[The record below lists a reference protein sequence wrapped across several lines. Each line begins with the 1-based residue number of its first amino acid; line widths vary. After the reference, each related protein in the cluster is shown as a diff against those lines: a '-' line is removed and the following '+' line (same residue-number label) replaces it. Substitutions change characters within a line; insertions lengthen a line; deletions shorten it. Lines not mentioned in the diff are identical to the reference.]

1 MELFMQLAIT
11 ILGSRSKKIISDILL
26 AVSDCKCIIIEI
38 ASSHLGQT
46 TAAYLLIEGNWNHIA
61 KFENCL
67 EIIQKNL
74 ELQIQSVR
82 SEKIEKTVSGMPYS
96 LEMIALDQ
104 DNIIQTVV
112 SFLCENNIIIQE
124 FSASRY
130 PAPYNQSMVFS
141 AKFIVII
148 PKESPLL
155 SVREQFLDFCDQLNI
170 DAILEPL
177 KR

>member
-1 MELFMQLAIT
+1 MQLAIT
-11 ILGSRSKKIISDILL
+11 ILGSCSKNIISDILL
-26 AVSDCKCIIIEI
+26 AISDCKCVIVEM
-38 ASSHLGQT
+38 SSSQIGQA
-46 TAAYLLIEGNWNHIA
+46 TAAYLLVEGNWNHIA
-61 KFENCL
+61 KFENSL
-67 EIIQKNL
+67 ELIQKSL
-74 ELQIQSVR
+74 KLQVQTLR
-82 SEKIEKTVSGMPYS
+82 HEKSEKTVEGMPYS
-96 LEMIALDQ
+96 LEIIALDQ

-112 SFLCENNIIIQE
+112 AFLCANEITIQE

-130 PAPYNQSMVFS
+130 PAAYNQSMVFS

-170 DAILEPL
+170 DAILEPI